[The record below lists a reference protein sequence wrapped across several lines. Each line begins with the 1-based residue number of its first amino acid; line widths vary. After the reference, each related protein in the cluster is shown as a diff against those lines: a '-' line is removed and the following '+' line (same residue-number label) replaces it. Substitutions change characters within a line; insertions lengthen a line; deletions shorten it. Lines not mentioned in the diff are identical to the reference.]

1 LGLVVSPYYPYNPLN
16 RVAVGGKAVTNASK
30 NEDWG
35 VADRAA
41 DFLSIDREVCRRAF
55 YREPEERV
63 REVVR
68 WVLSNRDLPGHD
80 PERAIEGWARQRGAG
95 VYGEGRR
102 RGSLEHVGGIVAR
115 AVSGR
120 DAAA

>member
-1 LGLVVSPYYPYNPLN
+1 M
-16 RVAVGGKAVTNASK
+16 TNMSK

-35 VADRAA
+35 AA
-41 DFLSIDREVCRRAF
+41 DQAAEFLAIDREVCRRAF
-55 YREPEERV
+55 YREAEERV

-68 WVLSNRDLPGHD
+68 WVLSERDLPGHD
-80 PERAIEGWARQRGAG
+80 PERAIEGWARERSAG

-115 AVSGR
+115 TVPGR